1 MSVCS
6 VKGGRDDGRNEGAG
20 APEPMPPLGGFFF
33 LNSAVRSALYVLTYI
48 STMLR
53 HIKLKMLRM
62 SILFRTFA
70 ISKDNLVITIKI
82 EAV

>member
-6 VKGGRDDGRNEGAG
+6 VRGGHDDGRNEGAV
-20 APEPMPPLGGFFF
+20 APEPMPPKGGFFF
-33 LNSAVRSALYVLTYI
+33 ANRAVRSTEYVLTYI
-48 STMLR
+48 SVMLI
-53 HIKLKMLRM
+53 HINHNNLCM

-70 ISKDNLVITIKI
+70 ISKDNLVITIKN

>member
-6 VKGGRDDGRNEGAG
+6 VRGGHDDGRNEGVG
-20 APEPMPPLGGFFF
+20 APEPQPPKGGFFPV
-33 LNSAVRSALYVLTYI
+33 SKAVRSLVYVLTYI
-48 STMLR
+48 SIMLR
-53 HIKLKMLRM
+53 HINLKKLHM

-82 EAV
+82 EVV

>member
-6 VKGGRDDGRNEGAG
+6 VRGGHDDGRNEGAG
-20 APEPMPPLGGFFF
+20 APEPQPPQGGFFF
-33 LNSAVRSALYVLTYI
+33 VNIAVRSATYVLTYI
-48 STMLR
+48 SIMLI
-53 HIKLKMLRM
+53 HINHNNLYM
-62 SILFRTFA
+62 SILFCTFA